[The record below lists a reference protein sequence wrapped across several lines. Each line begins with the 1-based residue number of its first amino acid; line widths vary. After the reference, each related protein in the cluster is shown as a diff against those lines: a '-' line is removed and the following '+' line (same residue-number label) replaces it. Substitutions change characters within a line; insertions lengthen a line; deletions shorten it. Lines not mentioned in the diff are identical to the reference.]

1 MFYFRNQI
9 KLYTTLVLTS
19 FFGLGVPTVS
29 YATAEQVVPVSAP
42 TAAQMIQVSVV
53 PAQSG
58 ASVYV
63 ANPTTT
69 SVCTVETHSFLE
81 NLQAAVSLNLNQ
93 PAQCFSVA
101 VAEPLVQP
109 NLALV
114 YPQSRSLTLATSVA
128 GAVIQP
134 GPQLAASHS
143 AVPPVVLPGY
153 VGEYGSVKASHEF
166 AVAYK
171 QLSLSTT
178 HYVSNSPPLSMLGI
192 LRC

>member
-9 KLYTTLVLTS
+9 KLYTTLVLAS
-19 FFGLGVPTVS
+19 FLGLGVPTVT
-29 YATAEQVVPVSAP
+29 YATVEQVVPVPAP
-42 TAAQMIQVSVV
+42 TAAQLVQVKVV
-53 PAQSG
+53 PAQPG

-63 ANPTTT
+63 ASPATT

-101 VAEPLVQP
+101 VGEPQVQP
-109 NLALV
+109 NLALA
-114 YPQSRSLTLATSVA
+114 YPQSHSLTLAASVA
-128 GAVIQP
+128 RAVIQP

-153 VGEYGSVKASHEF
+153 VGEYGSVKAIHEF
-166 AVAYK
+166 GIVYK

-178 HYVSNSPPLSMLGI
+178 HFVSNSPPLSMLGI